1 VSRVV
6 GGVFALEPPGTPRG
20 QDLPFLRGPHL
31 LLANARGG
39 LRLLLQARRPATLW
53 MPAFLCESMLRIG
66 EGLPVATRLYAIDE
80 AFATTDLAWLDEVRA
95 GDVVVVVDYFGHVL
109 HGDVAARAR
118 DRGAIVVEDA
128 SHALLGADAGS
139 LGDYVLW
146 SPRKFAGLPDGG
158 VLQARRDAPLPDAA
172 LPDADAG
179 WWQAA
184 YEACARRAGFDA
196 GGPRDFLPWHQQ
208 AERDH
213 PADAVAMSTFSRER
227 LDTLDWPAIAR
238 RRRANHDVL
247 ADRLAR
253 FAALP
258 PPATGTVP
266 AGFTV
271 RVPQRDAV
279 RAALFAR
286 DIYPSLLWPAG
297 PVPTT
302 FAASHRLAAEV
313 MTLHCDQRYDAAD
326 MARTADAIFEA
337 VRP

>member
-1 VSRVV
+1 MSRVV
-6 GGVFALEPPGTPRG
+6 GGVFALEPEGEPRPSIP
-20 QDLPFLRGPHL
+20 PFLRGPHL

-39 LRLLLQARRPATLW
+39 LRLLLEGRRPATLW
-53 MPAFLCESMLRIG
+53 LPAFLCESMLRIG
-66 EGLPVATRLYAIDE
+66 EGLPVATRLYAIEED
-80 AFATTDLAWLDEVRA
+80 FAVRDGDWLAEVRE
-95 GDVVVVVDYFGHVL
+95 GDFVVVVDYFGHVL
-109 HGDVAARAR
+109 HADLAELARAR
-118 DRGAIVVEDA
+118 GAVVVEDA
-128 SHALLGADAGS
+128 SHALLSRGAGG

-158 VLQARRDAPLPDAA
+158 VLQAVRGPLPGATLPAA
-172 LPDADAG
+172 DPD
-179 WWQAA
+179 WWHAA
-184 YEACARRAGFDA
+184 YEACARRAHFDD
-196 GGPRDFLPWHQQ
+196 GGARDFLPWHQR

-213 PADAVAMSTFSRER
+213 PAHAVPMSAWSQARMA
-227 LDTLDWPAIAR
+227 TLDWDAIAR

-247 ADRLAR
+247 AGRLAR

-258 PPATGTVP
+258 PPGDGIVP

-271 RVPQRDAV
+271 RVPDRDAV
-279 RAALFAR
+279 RAALFAQ

-297 PVPTT
+297 PVPES

-326 MARTADAIFEA
+326 MARTADAILDA